1 MLMDYITEIYITV
14 LHFMTAAAKLSA
26 VKDRHVGGTFSE
38 QKLACG
44 THRGPSGQDQI
55 FRSFFKDCVHAAMNL
70 LMQSHLKAFH
80 TTERGRGRR
89 GKKNTELPQ
98 Y

>member
-1 MLMDYITEIYITV
+1 MDYITEIYITV
-14 LHFMTAAAKLSA
+14 LQFMTAAAKLSA

-55 FRSFFKDCVHAAMNL
+55 FRSFFKDRVHGSL

-80 TTERGRGRR
+80 TTEEERGRR
-89 GKKNTELPQ
+89 GEKNAELPQ